1 MGGAALLTALA
12 AAGSVGMGCGTCC
25 GSAAG
30 AFFSGYLMTHARSFR
45 ESFGGFLRFYLGKV
59 LAVALICLASSLAGS
74 RLLDEEGYIGGVPL
88 MKAVDLCMIAMA
100 AWLLYD
106 LYRERTGRKKCAH
119 CDHSGA
125 GSAAGEVRGPA
136 QDHKMSGIA
145 IFIMGAGYGI
155 TPCAPLILIAG
166 YCAALPSLHAVAVG
180 SAFAA
185 ASALSPML
193 LLLLLS
199 GVLAGRMYREIPGF
213 LNWFRAACYIAVIVY
228 FVYSFFS
235 GGLVAA

>member
-74 RLLDEEGYIGGVPL
+74 RLLDEEGYIGLVPM
-88 MKAVDLCMIAMA
+88 MKVVDLCMIAMA
-100 AWLLYD
+100 AWMLYD

-119 CDHSGA
+119 CDHGGA
-125 GSAAGEVRGPA
+125 GSAAAEDRSPD

-166 YCAALPSLHAVAVG
+166 YCAALPTLQAVAVG
-180 SAFAA
+180 SVFAI

-193 LLLLLS
+193 LLLLIS
-199 GVLAGRMYREIPGF
+199 GVLAGRMYREIPRF
-213 LNWFRAACYIAVIVY
+213 LGRFRAACYVAVIGY
-228 FVYSFFS
+228 FTYSLFLGS
-235 GGLVAA
+235 LVAA